1 MSQVEGQRKKIE
13 EILNLNKNLLSEN
26 EQLKKNYFGLQ
37 ESFKRNEEYVKSYGL
52 MTKDVV

>member
-13 EILNLNKNLLSEN
+13 EILNLNKNLLLEN